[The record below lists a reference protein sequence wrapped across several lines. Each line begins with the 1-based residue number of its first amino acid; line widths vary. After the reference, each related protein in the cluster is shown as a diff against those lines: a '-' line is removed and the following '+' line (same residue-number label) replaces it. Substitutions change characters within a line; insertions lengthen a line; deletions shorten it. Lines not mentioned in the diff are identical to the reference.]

1 MAKDVFDT
9 PPMGMSRRGKK
20 GWLKVDKT
28 PQAILANK
36 VKQENVDLKDRLT
49 QLEELVAE
57 LASSKKSK
65 K

>member
-9 PPMGMSRRGKK
+9 PPVGMNRRGKK

-28 PQAILANK
+28 PQAIMANR
-36 VKQENVDLKDRLT
+36 VKQENIELKERLLA
-49 QLEELVAE
+49 LEELVGG
-57 LASSKKSK
+57 LSTKKGK

>member
-28 PQAILANK
+28 PQAIMANK
-36 VKQENVDLKDRLT
+36 VKQENIELKERLT
-49 QLEELVAE
+49 QLEELVTG
-57 LASSKKSK
+57 LIPTKKGK

>member
-9 PPMGMSRRGKK
+9 PPMGMSRRGKR

-28 PQAILANK
+28 PQAIMANK
-36 VKQENVDLKDRLT
+36 IKQENAELKDRLT
-49 QLEELVAE
+49 QLEELVAG
-57 LASSKKSK
+57 LATKKGK